1 MLCAQAARQLEGPQA
16 SHGQQRESSQ
26 LRSTE
31 TDSESQILDLHNA
44 HLGRGEGLCSIH
56 KRVWSP
62 VNTGDQETNLHE
74 EVSLPVDPLF
84 SLDAHMPSV
93 VSITLKGGD

>member
-1 MLCAQAARQLEGPQA
+1 MHRLPGSLKAPG
-16 SHGQQRESSQ
+16 HMVKGKVHSSG
-26 LRSTE
+26 SAE

-56 KRVWSP
+56 KRLWSP

-74 EVSLPVDPLF
+74 EVSLPVDPFIL
-84 SLDAHMPSV
+84 LRCPHALL